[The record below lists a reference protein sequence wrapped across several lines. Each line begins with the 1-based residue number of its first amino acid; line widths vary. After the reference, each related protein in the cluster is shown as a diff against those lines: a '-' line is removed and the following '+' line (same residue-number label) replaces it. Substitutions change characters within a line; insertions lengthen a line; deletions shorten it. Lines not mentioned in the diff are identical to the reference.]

1 MGIYR
6 YNADYNPLKIIVSI
20 ERDREVDPHY
30 STDRDQ
36 EGDPECSRD
45 QNCEGEPRFCT
56 CQDREVNLH
65 SPDGS
70 GQHSED
76 QDRESY
82 QKYFMD
88 QDLEADPDRGSAL
101 LCGDHPTSGDRL
113 CMKIPSAIDITK
125 KIKSVE
131 WIQDRTKQEID
142 ATREIANGGTE
153 SEVAD
158 LL

>member
-1 MGIYR
+1 TDVGYSEEHGHSTVVTAETDTVGIYR
-6 YNADYNPLKIIVSI
+6 YNADYNPLEIIVSI

-45 QNCEGEPRFCT
+45 QNCEGEPHFCT
-56 CQDREVNLH
+56 CQDREVNSH

-88 QDLEADPDRGSAL
+88 QDLEADLDRGADCSV
-101 LCGDHPTSGDRL
+101 
-113 CMKIPSAIDITK
+113 AITLQ
-125 KIKSVE
+125 V
-131 WIQDRTKQEID
+131 EID
-142 ATREIANGGTE
+142 Y
-153 SEVAD
+153 V
-158 LL
+158 